1 MYIRSIILAGTALA
15 YAGTALAA
23 QPAGGAE
30 RRPAAAP
37 RLVAVVP
44 SEELKAAM
52 KPYGFKAY
60 RYSDGTNTFQ
70 CLYAAPKAR
79 SSKGL
84 PMVVYIP
91 GNGERGDLVRQFRQ
105 RTLFDRVCARGFQ
118 ERYPCHL
125 LAISPP
131 ESVNTL
137 FGGLP
142 GEPNVYQRLMREMVL
157 AVARQ
162 AVPKVDA
169 TRVYVTGFSYGGD
182 GAYALALHYP
192 GDFAAAL
199 PIAAVPPFEDLL
211 STERP
216 PNIWDV
222 YNEGDGVA
230 SSRANAARK
239 RFRERANAAGGDVRM
254 STFPVTGHDA
264 WTKAWREDEIWDWM
278 FSKSLDRPSAGAC
291 RKASPVRALPVRAS
305 LADAKCTASVDGRDA
320 ASGPSRALD
329 GLDETAYIPARGF
342 RKADWWRVEF
352 AQPVSGKVCIYSG
365 ARDGSDRLVGALAE
379 ISSNG
384 RTWRRMSSFSTKD
397 GTCSFTSRQAFSFLR
412 VRPLD
417 DKPRVFAL
425 RRVTLESAAR

>member
-1 MYIRSIILAGTALA
+1 MKMMRSIVATLILASALGLEA
-15 YAGTALAA
+15 
-23 QPAGGAE
+23 AGGAG
-30 RRPAAAP
+30 RRLASAAP
-37 RLVAVVP
+37 RLAAVVP

-70 CLYAAPKAR
+70 CLHAAPKAR
-79 SSKGL
+79 SSQGL

-105 RTLFDRVCARGFQ
+105 RALFDRVLARGFQ
-118 ERYPCHL
+118 ERHPCHL

-131 ESVNTL
+131 ESADTL

-142 GEPNVYQRLMREMVL
+142 GEPNAYQRLMREMVF

-162 AVPKVDA
+162 AVPKVDV

-199 PIAAVPPFEDLL
+199 PVAAIPPYADLL
-211 STERP
+211 SKERP
-216 PNIWDV
+216 PNVWDV
-222 YNEGDGVA
+222 YNEGDRIA
-230 SSRANAARK
+230 SSRATAARK
-239 RFRERANAAGGDVRM
+239 RFRDLANAAGGDVRT
-254 STFPVTGHDA
+254 STFPASGHDA

-278 FSKSLDRPSAGAC
+278 FSKSQNRASAGA
-291 RKASPVRALPVRAS
+291 RRNAAPARMS
-305 LADAKCTASVDGRDA
+305 LADAKCTATVDGRDA
-320 ASGPSRALD
+320 ASDPARALD
-329 GLDETAYIPARGF
+329 GLDETAYIPSRGF
-342 RKADWWRVEF
+342 RKDDWWRVEF

-365 ARDGSDRLVGALAE
+365 TRDGSNRLAGALAE
-379 ISSNG
+379 VSANG
-384 RTWRRMSSFSTKD
+384 RTWRRMSSFSSKD

-425 RRVTLESAAR
+425 RRLTLESAAR